1 MVIPTFNPPHKKFPT
16 GKDQNIMETTT
27 SAEVRIDPSKIMQIG
42 MGFWASKTLLT
53 AINLELFTLLAK
65 GKLNTEQIREK
76 LGLHERSIYDFL
88 DTLVS
93 LGFLTRD
100 GKGTEATYGNSAETD
115 MFLDKG
121 KPSYM
126 GGILEMSNHRLY
138 PFWHHLEDALR
149 TGKPQNEARTGERP
163 MFEVLYEDENRLKE
177 FIAAMGGI
185 QMGNFIEFA
194 RRFDFSGYSTFCDA
208 GGAGG
213 FLCAQVAIHNPH
225 MKCTSFDLPKVGPI
239 ATGNMKAMGVDDRVT
254 VMDGD
259 FFKDDLPKSDVIAMG
274 NVLHDWG
281 IDDKKKLISKA
292 YDALPDGG
300 ALVVIEN
307 IIDNDRSKNTFGLL
321 MSLNM
326 AIETPEGFDFTASD
340 FDSWAK
346 EAGFSSTYVMPLTG
360 PTSAAVAVK

>member
-1 MVIPTFNPPHKKFPT
+1 
-16 GKDQNIMETTT
+16 MEATTET
-27 SAEVRIDPSKIMQIG
+27 DVRVDPSKIMQIG

-53 AINLELFTLLAK
+53 AINLRLFTLLAK
-65 GKLNTEQIREK
+65 SGLNAEQIRTE
-76 LGLHERSIYDFL
+76 LGLHNRSIYDFL

-93 LGFLTRD
+93 LGFLKRD
-100 GKGTEATYGNSAETD
+100 GQGDSAVYSNSADTD
-115 MFLDKG
+115 LFLDKN

-138 PFWHHLEDALR
+138 PFWHHLEDALK
-149 TGKPQNEARTGERP
+149 TGKPQNEARTGDKP
-163 MFEVLYEDENRLKE
+163 MFEVLYENENRLRE

-185 QMGNFIEFA
+185 QMGNFMKLA
-194 RRFDFSGYSTFCDA
+194 QAFDFSGYSTLCDA

-213 FLCAQVAIHNPH
+213 FLCAQVAMHNPH
-225 MKCTSFDLPKVGPI
+225 MQCTSYDLPKVGPI
-239 ATGNMKAMGVDDRVT
+239 AAENIKAMGVDDRVK

-259 FFKDDLPKSDVIAMG
+259 FFKDDLPESDVITMG

-281 IDDKKKLISKA
+281 IDDKKKLIKKA

-307 IIDNDRSKNTFGLL
+307 IIDDDRSKNTFGLL

-326 AIETPEGFDFTASD
+326 AIETPEGYDFTASD
-340 FDSWAK
+340 FNQWAS
-346 EAGFSSTYVMPLTG
+346 EAGFSKTSVMPLTG
-360 PTSAAVAVK
+360 PTSAVIAVK

>member
-1 MVIPTFNPPHKKFPT
+1 
-16 GKDQNIMETTT
+16 METTT
-27 SAEVRIDPSKIMQIG
+27 QTEVRIDPSKIMQVG

-53 AINLELFTLLAK
+53 AINLGLFTLLAK
-65 GKLNTEQIREK
+65 KELNADQIRQE

-93 LGFLTRD
+93 LGFLTRT
-100 GKGTEATYGNSAETD
+100 GNGENALYGNSADTD
-115 MFLDKG
+115 LFLDKN

-138 PFWHHLEDALR
+138 PFWHHLEDALK
-149 TGKPQNEARTGERP
+149 TGKPQNEARTGDKP
-163 MFEVLYEDENRLKE
+163 MFEVLYEDENRLRE

-185 QMGNFIEFA
+185 QMGNFMKFA
-194 RRFDFSGYSTFCDA
+194 QAFDFSGYSTLCDA

-213 FLCAQVAIHNPH
+213 FLCAQVAMHNPH
-225 MKCTSFDLPKVGPI
+225 MNCTSFDLPKVGPI
-239 ATGNMKAMGVDDRVT
+239 AAGNSKAMGVDDRVK

-259 FFKDDLPKSDVIAMG
+259 FFKDDLPKSDVITMG

-281 IDDKKKLISKA
+281 TNDKKKLIKKA
-292 YDALPDGG
+292 YDALPEGG

-307 IIDNDRSKNTFGLL
+307 IIDDDRSKNTFGLL

-326 AIETPEGFDFTASD
+326 AIETPEGYDFTASD
-340 FDSWAK
+340 FNQWAS
-346 EAGFSSTYVMPLTG
+346 EAGFRETSVMPLTG
-360 PTSAAVAVK
+360 PTSAAIAVK